1 MRLVSLAVLAGALS
15 VAATLLLAGESAA
28 IRVDKNKD
36 ITHPVVVN
44 KVTPVYPGA
53 AKEEGVQGV
62 VNVEATVD
70 TEGKVVDAKVSQGAD
85 PRLDQAA
92 LDAVRQWTFKP
103 ARDRK
108 GKAVKV
114 VFTVTL
120 KFALQ

>member
-15 VAATLLLAGESAA
+15 VAAALLLAGESAA
-28 IRVDKNKD
+28 IRVDKDKD
-36 ITHPVVVN
+36 IAHPVVVN
-44 KVTPVYPGA
+44 KVSPVYPEA
-53 AKEEGVQGV
+53 AKKEGVQGSV
-62 VNVEATVD
+62 IVEATVD
-70 TEGKVVDAKVSQGAD
+70 TEGKVLDAKVAQGVD
-85 PRLDQAA
+85 QRLDQAA

-103 ARDRK
+103 ARDKK